1 MKIVSI
7 KENRKSPPE
16 VCELKAMVKSSKGK
30 FFSAEVINPK
40 SDYFGESFYL
50 THKAE
55 VNGIENWYRCLPECY
70 IKGVDSL
77 WFNENELEI
86 EEEYYKRAS

>member
-1 MKIVSI
+1 MQHLFK
-7 KENRKSPPE
+7 NP
-16 VCELKAMVKSSKGK
+16 KAEQALETPAL
-30 FFSAEVINPK
+30 AEVINPK

-55 VNGIENWYRCLPECY
+55 TNGGTWYKAVPEY
-70 IKGVDSL
+70 YVKGVDSL

-86 EEEYYKRAS
+86 EEEYYE

>member
-1 MKIVSI
+1 MHHLFKNI
-7 KENRKSPPE
+7 KAE
-16 VCELKAMVKSSKGK
+16 KALETPTL
-30 FFSAEVINPK
+30 AEVINPK

-55 VNGIENWYRCLPECY
+55 VNGENWYRFHPEYY

-86 EEEYYKRAS
+86 EEEYYE